1 MAIEASRA
9 VRETHEARLDQET
22 GLRAYLVTGEE
33 DFLRVYQRSAN
44 RLDELNARAEEV
56 AGEVAPSRTLS
67 MRLSQ
72 QAWIDARVPADLEQG
87 RAGAA
92 GDPGDGVARE
102 RLLQRGRERFDL
114 SRVAPVELPAAHK
127 TGRD

>member
-56 AGEVAPSRTLS
+56 AGEVDPSRTLS

-72 QAWIDARVPADLEQG
+72 QAWIDAWVPAALAQG
-87 RAGAA
+87 RAVAA
-92 GDPGDGVARE
+92 GDPVDGVALE
-102 RLLQRGRERFDL
+102 RLLQPGREPLDRY
-114 SRVAPVELPAAHK
+114 RVTTRSAE
-127 TGRD
+127 RC